1 MTFSLQVGDLI
12 TVKKHRGRNQRR
24 CTTMILLLYGQRSL
38 HTSALKSIVLYLII
52 FYQGSVEH
60 ETDEEPG
67 LEHSQ
72 RHRDS
77 VLVEEGGHQE
87 HDGDR
92 PPSGP
97 TCIDELI
104 LEMSTRD

>member
-1 MTFSLQVGDLI
+1 MGSFLFFD
-12 TVKKHRGRNQRR
+12 
-24 CTTMILLLYGQRSL
+24 
-38 HTSALKSIVLYLII
+38 
-52 FYQGSVEH
+52 YQGSVEH

-92 PPSGP
+92 PASGP
-97 TCIDELI
+97 TYIDELI
-104 LEMSTRD
+104 LAVTTRD

>member
-1 MTFSLQVGDLI
+1 MTLRSSDLQSDSDLDSI
-12 TVKKHRGRNQRR
+12 RNS
-24 CTTMILLLYGQRSL
+24 CD
-38 HTSALKSIVLYLII
+38 V
-52 FYQGSVEH
+52 FFDYQGSIEH

-72 RHRDS
+72 RHLDS

-104 LEMSTRD
+104 LAMPTRD

>member
-1 MTFSLQVGDLI
+1 MCGTGVALVI
-12 TVKKHRGRNQRR
+12 IVKSFFYYQR
-24 CTTMILLLYGQRSL
+24 
-38 HTSALKSIVLYLII
+38 
-52 FYQGSVEH
+52 SVEH

-77 VLVEEGGHQE
+77 VLMEEGGHQE

-92 PPSGP
+92 PASGP

-104 LEMSTRD
+104 IAMPTRD

>member
-1 MTFSLQVGDLI
+1 MGTSVALVIIVRSFSDY
-12 TVKKHRGRNQRR
+12 QR
-24 CTTMILLLYGQRSL
+24 
-38 HTSALKSIVLYLII
+38 
-52 FYQGSVEH
+52 SVEH

-92 PPSGP
+92 PASGP
-97 TCIDELI
+97 TYIDELI
-104 LEMSTRD
+104 LAVTTRD

>member
-1 MTFSLQVGDLI
+1 MGSFFFF
-12 TVKKHRGRNQRR
+12 
-24 CTTMILLLYGQRSL
+24 
-38 HTSALKSIVLYLII
+38 

-67 LEHSQ
+67 FEHPQ

-92 PPSGP
+92 PASGP
-97 TCIDELI
+97 TCIDKSI
-104 LEMSTRD
+104 IAIQTQD